1 MIMKVYT
8 IGHYNHSKE
17 QFLKLLESA
26 EISFVADVRAF
37 PASRR
42 SSHFKKE
49 KMDQWLKE
57 AGIHYRH
64 FPGLGGRR
72 EMSGQ
77 VGEQLNEGWN
87 NRSFHNYA
95 DYTLTDDFQYA
106 LELLK
111 EQAKKNTL
119 IYMCSE
125 HHPARCHRLL
135 ISNWLQAN
143 GWDVLHLIPDSKGN
157 SGIVPH
163 ELGKWG
169 AMPIIE
175 EDGTVVYPKL

>member
-1 MIMKVYT
+1 MKIYT

-17 QFLKLLESA
+17 QFLMLLGAA
-26 EISFVADVRAF
+26 EINFVADVRAF

-42 SSHFKKE
+42 NAHFNKDNIAK
-49 KMDQWLKE
+49 WLKE
-57 AGIHYRH
+57 SEIDYCHYS
-64 FPGLGGRR
+64 GLGGRR
-72 EMSGQ
+72 KLSEQ
-77 VGEQLNEGWN
+77 VGQQLNEGWN

-95 DYTLTDDFQYA
+95 DYTLTHDFQYA
-106 LELLK
+106 LEQLK
-111 EQAKKNTL
+111 KKAEESTL
-119 IYMCSE
+119 AYMCSE
-125 HHPARCHRLL
+125 HHPARCHRLI

-157 SGIVPH
+157 PEVVPH

>member
-8 IGHYNHSKE
+8 IGHYNHSIE
-17 QFLKLLESA
+17 QFLKLLGTA
-26 EISFVADVRAF
+26 EINFVADVRAF

-42 SSHFKKE
+42 NSHFKKE
-49 KMDQWLKE
+49 NMAQWLKE
-57 AGIHYRH
+57 AGLHYRH

-72 EMSGQ
+72 RMSGQ

-106 LELLK
+106 LEQLK
-111 EQAKKNTL
+111 EQAAETTL
-119 IYMCSE
+119 VYMCSE
-125 HHPARCHRLL
+125 YHPARCHRLL
-135 ISNWLQAN
+135 ISNWLKAN
-143 GWDVLHLIPDSKGN
+143 GWDVRHLIPDAKGN
-157 SGIVPH
+157 PKIIPH

>member
-1 MIMKVYT
+1 MKVYT
-8 IGHYNHSKE
+8 IGHYNHSIE
-17 QFLKLLESA
+17 QFLKLLGAA
-26 EISFVADVRAF
+26 EINFVADVRAF

-42 SSHFKKE
+42 NSHFKKE
-49 KMDQWLKE
+49 NMIQWLKE
-57 AGIHYRH
+57 AGIHYCH

-72 EMSGQ
+72 RMSGQ

-106 LELLK
+106 LEQLK
-111 EQAKKNTL
+111 KQAAETTL
-119 IYMCSE
+119 VYMCSE
-125 HHPARCHRLL
+125 YHPARCHRLL
-135 ISNWLQAN
+135 ISNWLKAN
-143 GWDVLHLIPDSKGN
+143 GWDVRHLIPDSRGN
-157 SGIVPH
+157 PKIVPH

-175 EDGTVVYPKL
+175 EDGAVVYPKL